1 MTWLSWQTWGT
12 NPTHNPIIQRIQNNG
27 EIMESKKM
35 NYSKI
40 FLLGFGFFGV
50 SVIWS
55 VYNAFVPLFLDERF
69 GLQAGWISFIM
80 VLDNIAALL
89 IQPPL
94 GVFSDRL
101 RTPIGRRLPFIVVGA
116 PLAAAMFGFIP
127 YAQVLPLFI
136 ISCITL
142 LLAMAFWR
150 TPVVALMPDITP
162 SNKRSQANGVI
173 NLMGGLGT
181 VLATMIGGTLYRLNP
196 TYPFFF
202 AGGLVVLSA
211 ILVLIFVREPKQYI
225 SSKIHLADRSKGT
238 QMETKVL
245 KNIKNVFTQADK
257 SPMYILLAILF
268 WFIAYNALDTFF
280 TLYGVNH
287 LGLDGGDSAFQ
298 ISYIGLIF
306 MLMAVPAGIL
316 ASKFKRKIIIMI
328 GIWVMIVCVILM
340 YLVPVELLTLQFAS
354 LLGNGLY
361 LLSIVLM
368 VAGIGWAMI
377 NVNSLPMVVDMTDD
391 DHIGTYTGLY
401 YFSSQIAATF
411 GPILFGWTIQFARN
425 DYRLMMA
432 IAPVFL
438 VLAFFMMLRVRTG
451 EAKLEILPRETEV

>member
-1 MTWLSWQTWGT
+1 
-12 NPTHNPIIQRIQNNG
+12 
-27 EIMESKKM
+27 
-35 NYSKI
+35 
-40 FLLGFGFFGV
+40 
-50 SVIWS
+50 VIWS
-55 VYNAFVPLFLDERF
+55 VYNAFVPLLLDNRF

-80 VLDNIAALL
+80 VLDNVAALI

-101 RTPIGRRLPFIVVGA
+101 RSPIGRRLPFIVVGA
-116 PLAAAMFGFIP
+116 PVAAAMFGFIP

-136 ISCITL
+136 FSCITL

-173 NLMGGLGT
+173 NMMGGLGT
-181 VLATMIGGTLYRLNP
+181 VLATLIGGPLYRINP
-196 TYPFFF
+196 SYPFFF
-202 AGGLVVLSA
+202 AAGLVVLA
-211 ILVLIFVREPKQYI
+211 AVLVLIFIREPKQYI
-225 SSKIHLADRSKGT
+225 SSKLHLADKGEGT
-238 QMETKVL
+238 QMENKVL
-245 KNIKNVFTQADK
+245 KNLGNVFTQKDK

-287 LGLDGGDSAFQ
+287 LGLEGGDSAFQ

-328 GIWVMIVCVILM
+328 GILVMIACVILM
-340 YLVPVELLTLQFAS
+340 YVLPVSALTTQFAS
-354 LLGNGLY
+354 FMGSGFY
-361 LLSIVLM
+361 TLSIILM
-368 VAGIGWAMI
+368 FAGIGWAMI

-391 DHIGTYTGLY
+391 EHIGTYTGLY
-401 YFSSQIAATF
+401 YFFSQLAATF
-411 GPILFGWTIQFARN
+411 GPVFFGWTIQFARN
-425 DYRLMMA
+425 DYRLMMV
-432 IAPVFL
+432 IAPFFFL
-438 VLAFFMMLRVRTG
+438 IAFIMMIRVRSG
-451 EAKLEILPRETEV
+451 EAKVEALPVETDVKNP

>member
-1 MTWLSWQTWGT
+1 MQ
-12 NPTHNPIIQRIQNNG
+12 
-27 EIMESKKM
+27 SKRL
-35 NYSKI
+35 NYPRT

-55 VYNAFVPLFLDERF
+55 VYNAFVPLILDNRF

-80 VLDNIAALL
+80 VLDNIAALI

-101 RTPIGRRLPFIVVGA
+101 RSPIGRRLPFIVVGA
-116 PLAAAMFGFIP
+116 PVAAAMFGFIP

-136 ISCITL
+136 LSCITL

-173 NLMGGLGT
+173 NMMGGLGT
-181 VLATMIGGTLYRLNP
+181 VLATLIGGPLYRINP
-196 TYPFFF
+196 SYPFFF
-202 AGGLVVLSA
+202 AAILVVLAA
-211 ILVLIFVREPKQYI
+211 ILVLIFIREPKEYVSQ
-225 SSKIHLADRSKGT
+225 KLHLADKGEVT
-238 QMETKVL
+238 QMENKVL
-245 KNIKNVFTQADK
+245 KNLGNVFTQKDK

-328 GIWVMIVCVILM
+328 GIWVMVACVILM
-340 YLVPVELLTLQFAS
+340 YILPVSILTTQFAS
-354 LLGNGLY
+354 FMGSGFY
-361 LLSIVLM
+361 ILSIILM

-377 NVNSLPMVVDMTDD
+377 NVNSLPMVVDMTDNE
-391 DHIGTYTGLY
+391 HIGTYTGLY
-401 YFSSQIAATF
+401 YFFSQLAATF
-411 GPILFGWTIQFARN
+411 GPIFFGWTIQFASN
-425 DYRLMMA
+425 DYRLMMV
-432 IAPVFL
+432 IAPFFF
-438 VLAFFMMLRVRTG
+438 VLAFIMMLSVRRG
-451 EAKLEILPRETEV
+451 EAVEEHLPASNS

>member
-1 MTWLSWQTWGT
+1 
-12 NPTHNPIIQRIQNNG
+12 
-27 EIMESKKM
+27 MEEKKFH
-35 NYSKI
+35 YGKT

-55 VYNAFVPLFLDERF
+55 VYNAFVPLILDGRF

-101 RTPIGRRLPFIVVGA
+101 RSPIGRRLPFIVVGA
-116 PLAAAMFGFIP
+116 PVAAAMFGFIP
-127 YAQVLPLFI
+127 YAQALPLFVF
-136 ISCITL
+136 SCITL

-162 SNKRSQANGVI
+162 SKSRSQANGVI

-181 VLATMIGGTLYRLNP
+181 VLATLIGGPLYRINP
-196 TYPFFF
+196 GYPFFL
-202 AGGLVVLSA
+202 AGGLVVVA
-211 ILVLIFVREPKQYI
+211 AVLVLIFVREPKEYI
-225 SSKIHLADRSKGT
+225 SSKLHLAAKGEAT
-238 QMETKVL
+238 KMDNKVL
-245 KNIKNVFTQADK
+245 KNIGNVFTQKDK
-257 SPMYILLAILF
+257 SPMFILLAIMF

-316 ASKFKRKIIIMI
+316 ASKFKRKNIIMI
-328 GIWVMIVCVILM
+328 GIWVMISSVILM
-340 YLVPVELLTLQFAS
+340 YVLPVSTLTTQFAS
-354 LLGNGLY
+354 LMGSGFY
-361 LLSIVLM
+361 VLSIILM
-368 VAGIGWAMI
+368 FAGVGWAMI

-391 DHIGTYTGLY
+391 EHIGTYTGLY
-401 YFSSQIAATF
+401 YFFSQLAATF
-411 GPILFGWTIQFARN
+411 GPVFFGWTIQFAGN
-425 DYRLMMA
+425 DYRLMMV
-432 IAPVFL
+432 IAPFFFL
-438 VLAFFMMLRVRTG
+438 LAFAMMLNVRRG
-451 EAKLEILPRETEV
+451 EVQEA